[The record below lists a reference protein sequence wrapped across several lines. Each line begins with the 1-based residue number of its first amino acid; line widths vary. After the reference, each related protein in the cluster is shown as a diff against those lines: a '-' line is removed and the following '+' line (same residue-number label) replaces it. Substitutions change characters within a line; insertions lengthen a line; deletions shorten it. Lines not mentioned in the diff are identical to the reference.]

1 MNKGT
6 QILYYGVALLL
17 VILLLSGCNG
27 GTDNTSHTDNSVVD
41 INEVESKSTTET
53 EQSTTDN
60 SNEASLD
67 VDKRKEKQ
75 NALGSE
81 ENIPLSKYS
90 QEEIEYARIWLQ
102 LGPNQEIDDLNVR
115 HFLVGTP
122 LNPDDDT
129 SAKYLEDVI
138 QLSGSRLVDGSVT
151 YSSNW
156 DGTINVYNVPLR
168 WDGIYPA
175 SEKFYIDIINNTKIM
190 SVDTGNDEEI
200 INLVKKIRLSN

>member
-27 GTDNTSHTDNSVVD
+27 GTDNTSNTDHSVVD

-53 EQSTTDN
+53 EESTTDN

-67 VDKRKEKQ
+67 VDKRKEEQ
-75 NALGSE
+75 NAIGSE

-102 LGPNQEIDDLNVR
+102 LGPNQEIDELNVR
-115 HFLVGTP
+115 HILVGSP

-138 QLSGSRLVDGSVT
+138 QLAGSRLVDGSVT
-151 YSSNW
+151 YSRNW

-175 SEKFYIDIINNTKIM
+175 SEKFYIDIINNTKLV

-200 INLVKKIRLSN
+200 INLVKKLILSN